1 MDIVLTT
8 NGIHIFASIIIVD
21 PTSADLVSQI
31 ASSQEVIAT

>member
-8 NGIHIFASIIIVD
+8 NGIHILASIIIID
-21 PTSADLVSQI
+21 PTNAYLVSQI